1 MDRPLDEAVI
11 RTRTR
16 RRGLVAAGALALAV
30 AAFAGVPSLVR
41 PTVERARIRT
51 SVVDEGPLE
60 AAISAAGR
68 VVPEVEQVLTSPVDA
83 RVLRVARRAGDR
95 VKPGETI
102 VELDLSE
109 AELAVEALDRDLA
122 LRRNDERRKRL
133 ELESKLSD
141 VEGRFEAK
149 RLDLDAKRAALDRRR
164 QLREAGLIS
173 VQELTEAELAEAQA
187 GIELRQLDAARRLAR
202 ASTDAEIAGL
212 SLDAASL
219 RSRRAEAW
227 RELQRGTARAD
238 RDGVVTWAPAEEG
251 ATVRKGEPIARVAD
265 LSAFRVEATIS
276 DLNAGRVVLG
286 MPARVKAGEE
296 SLDGSVS
303 AIDPTIRSGVLT
315 FTVALADKAR
325 PVLRP
330 NLRVDVDVLTA
341 RKARALRV
349 ARGPFAAGDGV
360 QNAFV
365 VRGGFAERR
374 AVRLGAAS
382 PTHFEVLEGL
392 RPGDEV
398 IVSEMTDYLHA
409 GRVRLR

>member
-1 MDRPLDEAVI
+1 MDRPLDESVI

-16 RRGLVAAGALALAV
+16 RRGLALVAVLAAALA
-30 AAFAGVPSLVR
+30 AFTWAPSLVR
-41 PTVERARIRT
+41 PSIERARIRT

-60 AAISAAGR
+60 ASISAAGR

-83 RVLRVARRAGDR
+83 RVLRVVRRAGDK
-95 VKPGETI
+95 VKAGETI

-109 AELAVEALDRDLA
+109 AKLAVEGLDRDLA
-122 LRRNDERRKRL
+122 LRRNDEAKKKL

-149 RLDLDAKRAALDRRR
+149 KLDLDAKTAALERQR

-173 VQELTEAELAEAQA
+173 VQQLTEAQLAQA
-187 GIELRQLDAARRLAR
+187 QAAIELKQLESARRLAR
-202 ASTDAEIAGL
+202 ASTDVEIAGL

-227 RELQRGTARAD
+227 RQLERGTARAD

-251 ATVRKGEPIARVAD
+251 ATLRKGEPIARVAD
-265 LSAFRVEATIS
+265 LSAFRVEATVS
-276 DLNAGRVVLG
+276 DLNAGRVALG
-286 MPARVKAGEE
+286 LPARLRAGEDE
-296 SLDGSVS
+296 LEGTVS
-303 AIDPTIRSGVLT
+303 AIDPTIRNGVLT
-315 FTVALADKAR
+315 FTVALADKSA

-341 RKARALRV
+341 RKGRALRV
-349 ARGPFAAGDGV
+349 LRGPFATGDGV

-365 VRGGFAERR
+365 VHGDLAERR
-374 AVRLGAAS
+374 KVRLGAAS

-392 RPGDEV
+392 RPGEVV

-409 GRVRLR
+409 GKVRIR